1 MDAPLK
7 TALVVI
13 DAQRAFVDP
22 AGSLIRTF
30 GAEEAKP
37 GLTALHRLRAV
48 LAARRP
54 TASTIFVRSEYH
66 PGQFTE
72 GRLDHGMA
80 YVCVPGRNIDCEWAE
95 GIEMGPHDVVVT
107 KHHADAGEAAS
118 YRDAIEQALRAGAS
132 RIALVG
138 FQFTTCVAAS
148 ALSTAAMVR
157 DRGIRVEVIEA
168 LTGSRASSHVQDSSG
183 LSRMDSTRRRL
194 ASAGIEVIRATD
206 VEASMMRTCP
216 AGLALHSLPSSSRH

>member
-1 MDAPLK
+1 MDAPRK

-30 GAEEAKP
+30 GAEEALP

-48 LAARRP
+48 LAERQAHAP
-54 TASTIFVRSEYH
+54 TIFVRSEYH

-80 YVCVPGRNIDCEWAE
+80 HVCVPGRNIDCEWAA
-95 GIEMGPHDVVVT
+95 GIELGPHDVVVT
-107 KHHADAGEAAS
+107 KHHADAGEAPL
-118 YRDAIEQALRAGAS
+118 YRDTIEQAIRAGAG
-132 RIALVG
+132 RIALTG

-157 DRGIRVEVIEA
+157 DRGIRVAVIEA
-168 LTGSRASSHVQDSSG
+168 LTGSRASSHVCDAAG
-183 LSRMDSTRRRL
+183 RSRMDSTRRHL
-194 ASAGIEVIRATD
+194 ADAGVDVIGVAD
-206 VEASMMRTCP
+206 EA
-216 AGLALHSLPSSSRH
+216 AWGL

>member
-1 MDAPLK
+1 MDALLE

-30 GAEEAKP
+30 GAEEARP
-37 GLTALHRLRAV
+37 GIDALHRLRAV
-48 LAARRP
+48 LAERRP
-54 TASTIFVRSEYH
+54 TASTIFVRSEYQ

-72 GRLDHGMA
+72 GRLNHGMA
-80 YVCVPGRNIDCEWAE
+80 YVCVPGRSIDCEWAE

-107 KHHADAGEAAS
+107 KHHADAGETLL
-118 YRDAIEQALRAGAS
+118 YRDAVEQAVRAGAS
-132 RIALVG
+132 RIALAG

-157 DRGIRVEVIEA
+157 GRGIRVEVIEA
-168 LTGSRASSHVQDSSG
+168 LSGSGASSHAPDASG
-183 LSRMDSTRRRL
+183 LSRMDATRRRL
-194 ASAGIEVIRATD
+194 ESF
-206 VEASMMRTCP
+206 
-216 AGLALHSLPSSSRH
+216 GLALGRV